1 MSDEEHIEYILS
13 AEDAIIVGRLSE
25 IDIEKI
31 DQWLLQNITTQ
42 WQKVAMVVA
51 KAIGESD
58 REELLTNVPDVFF
71 GMRVKALV
79 SEGKVISQGNLKK
92 MRFSEIKY
100 A

>member
-1 MSDEEHIEYILS
+1 MPLLLIDY
-13 AEDAIIVGRLSE
+13 SE

-31 DQWLLQNITTQ
+31 DLWFLQNITTQ

-51 KAIGESD
+51 KAIEKSD

-71 GMRVKALV
+71 GMRVETLV

-92 MRFSEIKY
+92 MRFSEIKSD
-100 A
+100 